1 MVPEFPLKVNTVLFV
16 PVHTV
21 FAPAILPATDVEFIV
36 IVTLDVVADVQTPLV
51 TTAR

>member
-1 MVPEFPLKVNTVLFV
+1 MVPVLPLKVNTVLFV

-21 FAPAILPATDVEFIV
+21 AAPAMLPATDAGFTV
-36 IVTLDVVADVQTPLV
+36 IVTLDVLADEQTPLV